1 MKYDFSSNYLLPA
14 QAIWELFP
22 EIRLQAQY
30 SSIPLRIVLIVLD
43 KQKHGENLPLKELY
57 SYFSCSH
64 LTVKKFVDAL
74 VGAGYLQSLKS
85 STDSRVKY
93 LLMTDKCRQL
103 CHSLMPGS
111 INFLDSPLS
120 ENSQLPM
127 SQPE

>member
-1 MKYDFSSNYLLPA
+1 MQYVFSSNYLLPT
-14 QAIWELFP
+14 QAIWQLFP

-43 KQKHGENLPLKELY
+43 KQKKGQSLSLKELY
-57 SYFSCSH
+57 GYFSCSH

-93 LLMTDKCRQL
+93 LLMTDKCSQL

-111 INFLDSPLS
+111 INTLNAPLS
-120 ENSQLPM
+120 ENSQLPV
-127 SQPE
+127 SKPE

>member
-1 MKYDFSSNYLLPA
+1 MQYDFSSNYLLPA
-14 QAIWELFP
+14 QAIWQLFP
-22 EIRLQAQY
+22 EIRSQAQY
-30 SSIPLRIVLIVLD
+30 SSVPLRIVLIVLD
-43 KQKHGENLPLKELY
+43 KQKKGDSLSLKELY

-74 VGAGYLQSLKS
+74 VSSDYLQNLKS

-93 LLMTDKCRQL
+93 LLMTDKCSQL

-111 INFLDSPLS
+111 INTLNSPLS